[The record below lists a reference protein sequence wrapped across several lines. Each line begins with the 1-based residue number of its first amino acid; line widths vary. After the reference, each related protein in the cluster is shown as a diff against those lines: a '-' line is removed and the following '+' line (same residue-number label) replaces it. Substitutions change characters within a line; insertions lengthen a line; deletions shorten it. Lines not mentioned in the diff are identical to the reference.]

1 MHHEALMVV
10 GPIDRR
16 EVLGYLSFEREEGG
30 ILQLDE
36 LIRNK
41 NLKKLYYFF

>member
-1 MHHEALMVV
+1 MVV

-16 EVLGYLSFEREEGG
+16 DVLGYLSFGREGG

-41 NLKKLYYFF
+41 I

>member
-10 GPIDRR
+10 GPIGRR
-16 EVLGYLSFEREEGG
+16 DVLGWYLSFGREGG

-41 NLKKLYYFF
+41 I